1 VVPGARADVGD
12 DAHGLGVRMR
22 PQGVADRRV
31 VPCPEELLACGDHGR
46 GVALEGA
53 RAGRKVD
60 VALASDVE
68 AVPAPAA
75 QRTAAQLQAGMTD
88 RTAQRAERRRES
100 AGRTGRFVSM
110 LLSDYQSRS
119 RATAVYPQMGDNL
132 LYPTL
137 GLCGEAGE
145 VAEKI
150 KKMVRDDD
158 GILSDER
165 RAALSKELGDVLWYL
180 AQLATEAELD
190 LDAIAE
196 ENLEKLLSRR
206 DRNVLQGSGDDR

>member
-1 VVPGARADVGD
+1 MALSGDVERVVVRACERPPARFQS
-12 DAHGLGVRMR
+12 R
-22 PQGVADRRV
+22 VADR
-31 VPCPEELLACGDHGR
+31 
-46 GVALEGA
+46 
-53 RAGRKVD
+53 
-60 VALASDVE
+60 
-68 AVPAPAA
+68 AA
-75 QRTAAQLQAGMTD
+75 QPR
-88 RTAQRAERRRES
+88 ERRRES
-100 AGRTGRFVSM
+100 AGRTARFVSM

-119 RATAVYPQMGDNL
+119 RATALYPQMGDNL

-158 GILSDER
+158 GILSDAR

-180 AQLATEAELD
+180 AQIATEAELD
-190 LDAIAE
+190 LEAIAE

-206 DRNVLQGSGDDR
+206 DRDVLQGSGDDR